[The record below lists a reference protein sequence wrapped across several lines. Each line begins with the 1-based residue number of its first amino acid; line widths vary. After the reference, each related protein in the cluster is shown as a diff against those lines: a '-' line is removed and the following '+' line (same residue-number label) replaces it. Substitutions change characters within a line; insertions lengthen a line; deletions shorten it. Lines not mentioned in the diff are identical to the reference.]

1 MNVSP
6 TFISKHNSSYE
17 KQIILLMIPTGE
29 GWLCLGVK
37 VIFDVIKGNNDKTW
51 FLLPELSSFV

>member
-1 MNVSP
+1 MNVYP
-6 TFISKHNSSYE
+6 TFISKHNSNYE

-51 FLLPELSSFV
+51 L